1 MQFRKQ
7 SLHVTFNACW
17 DLRGRK
23 VKTCWCNV
31 KKGRHAMQDCIQQSD
46 MLAPQVLHVIPLV
59 VCNLLLFWFFS
70 LVCVRNVNSHFCF
83 SSLRFLNSRGQVNL
97 CPTQFCRGLLKARVY
112 KFSKAISATGVAKT
126 MVIKFG
132 FKGHA
137 RDTARRPWI
146 VLWLY
151 TCQLC

>member
-31 KKGRHAMQDCIQQSD
+31 KKGPHVTKDCIQQSD
-46 MLAPQVLHVIPLV
+46 MFAPQVLHVILLMG
-59 VCNLLLFWFFS
+59 CNLLLFWFFS

-83 SSLRFLNSRGQVNL
+83 SSLKFLNSRGEDNFCTREFQRGLTKVRVY
-97 CPTQFCRGLLKARVY
+97 QFC
-112 KFSKAISATGVAKT
+112 KAISEAGVAKT
-126 MVIKFG
+126 L
-132 FKGHA
+132 
-137 RDTARRPWI
+137 
-146 VLWLY
+146 VLKAMWGTPLGVLDSTY
-151 TCQLC
+151 

>member
-31 KKGRHAMQDCIQQSD
+31 KKGPHATEDYIQQCN
-46 MLAPQVLHVIPLV
+46 MFAPQVLHVILLM
-59 VCNLLLFWFFS
+59 VCSLLLFWFFS

-83 SSLRFLNSRGQVNL
+83 SSLKFLNSKGLDSLWTREFRRGLIKVRVY
-97 CPTQFCRGLLKARVY
+97 QFC
-112 KFSKAISATGVAKT
+112 KAISEAVVAKT
-126 MVIKFG
+126 L
-132 FKGHA
+132 
-137 RDTARRPWI
+137 
-146 VLWLY
+146 VLKAM
-151 TCQLC
+151 